1 MNETTENTKSTA
13 QETAESA
20 TTAVKTFTQE
30 EVNSIVSERLKREKD
45 SLNKQFE
52 QREREIEQREN
63 KLDCRQYLTDNDYPL
78 ELVEIFN
85 TDNST
90 DFISR
95 VSAMVE
101 KYPNFYKPQ
110 ESTTAEDGQN
120 GETIPNGFH
129 KVNITGFHPYD
140 SNPNATA
147 LKEATESGK
156 IRRAF
161 GID

>member
-45 SLNKQFE
+45 SINKQFE
-52 QREREIEQREN
+52 QRERELEQREN
-63 KLDCRQYLTDNDYPL
+63 KLDCRQYLTDNGYPL

-90 DFISR
+90 DFITR

-101 KYPNFYKPQ
+101 KYPNFYKPC
-110 ESTTAEDGQN
+110 ETAEDGQN

-129 KVNITGFHPYD
+129 RVNITGFHPYD

-147 LKEATESGK
+147 LKEDTESGK